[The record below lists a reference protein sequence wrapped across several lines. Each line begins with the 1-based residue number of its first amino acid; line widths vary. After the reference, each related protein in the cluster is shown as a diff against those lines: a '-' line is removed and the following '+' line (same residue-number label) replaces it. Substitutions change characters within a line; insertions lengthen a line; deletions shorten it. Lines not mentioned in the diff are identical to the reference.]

1 MPSSQPKS
9 PETNRTLLFV
19 TMGFP
24 SFIREDLDLF
34 RRHFRVRTFLYRP
47 SRSILPNVWRQVR
60 LFVWLILNTPRSQAV
75 IVWFADYHAF
85 LPVLFSGL
93 FGRKS
98 VVMLAGYDVT
108 RIPELNYGVFSNPIR
123 SACARFAISRADV
136 LAPVARA
143 LIDKARLHV
152 PAIRGRIVH
161 VPFGFDASQW
171 FCDTPKENLV
181 LTVGFAD
188 DETRIRIKG
197 LDFFVRAAER
207 LPHVRFAVIGL
218 GGDAQQRLKAPPN
231 VRFFGK
237 LPRSALR
244 EFYSRAKVYA
254 QLSLSEGMPNV
265 VCEAMLC
272 ECVPVGTDAGGIPE
286 TIGDAGFILA
296 GRDADAAA
304 RMIEKAIRLASIM
317 GKRARTRVVRSFTTQ
332 SRHAKLVSLL
342 RAEQKPIRENR

>member
-9 PETNRTLLFV
+9 AETDRTLLFV
-19 TMGFP
+19 AMGTP
-24 SFIREDLDLF
+24 SFIREDLDLL

-47 SRSILPNVWRQVR
+47 SRRVLPNVWQQMR
-60 LFVWLILNTPRSQAV
+60 LLAWLAVNPPRSRTV

-85 LPVLFSGL
+85 LPVLFSRLCG
-93 FGRKS
+93 GKS

-123 SACARFAISRADV
+123 SACARFAIGRADI

-171 FCDTPKENLV
+171 FRDTPKENLV

-188 DETRIRIKG
+188 DRTRIRIKG
-197 LDFFVRAAER
+197 LDLFVRAAER
-207 LPHVRFAVIGL
+207 LPAVRFAVIGL
-218 GGDAQQRLKAPPN
+218 GPDARRMLKAPPN
-231 VRFFGK
+231 VQLFGG
-237 LPRSALR
+237 LPRSELR
-244 EFYSRAKVYA
+244 QFYSRARVYA
-254 QLSLSEGMPNV
+254 QLSLSEGMPNA

-272 ECVPVGTDAGGIPE
+272 ECVPVGTAAGGIPE

-304 RMIEKAIRLASIM
+304 EAIRKALKSPASA
-317 GKRARTRVVRSFTTQ
+317 GRKARQRVADHFSGV
-332 SRHAKLVSLL
+332 
-342 RAEQKPIRENR
+342 IRREKILSCILS

>member
-1 MPSSQPKS
+1 MPSSQPK
-9 PETNRTLLFV
+9 PREADRTLLFI
-19 TMGFP
+19 TMGTP
-24 SFIREDLDLF
+24 SFIREDLDF
-34 RRHFRVRTFLYRP
+34 MHETFRVRTFLYSP
-47 SRSILPNVWRQVR
+47 SRRILPNVRQQMR
-60 LFVWLILNTPRSQAV
+60 LFAWLILNAPRARTV

-85 LPVLFSGL
+85 LPVLFSRLSG
-93 FGRKS
+93 GKS
-98 VVMLAGYDVT
+98 IVMLAGYDVT
-108 RIPELNYGVFSNPIR
+108 RIPKLNYGVFSNPIR
-123 SACARFAISRADV
+123 SACARFAIGRADI

-143 LIDKARLHV
+143 LAEKARLHV
-152 PAIRGRIVH
+152 PIIRGRIVH
-161 VPFGFDASQW
+161 VPFGFDASRW

-218 GGDAQQRLKAPPN
+218 GGEARHRLKAPPN
-231 VRFFGK
+231 VRFFGR
-237 LPRSALR
+237 LPRAELR
-244 EFYSRAKVYA
+244 KFYSRAKVYA

-296 GRDADAAA
+296 GRDPETAA
-304 RMIEKAIRLASIM
+304 RTIRKALAAPASAGRKARQRVAEKFSEAGR
-317 GKRARTRVVRSFTTQ
+317 
-332 SRHAKLVSLL
+332 
-342 RAEQKPIRENR
+342 REKMLSCILSGPFIPS